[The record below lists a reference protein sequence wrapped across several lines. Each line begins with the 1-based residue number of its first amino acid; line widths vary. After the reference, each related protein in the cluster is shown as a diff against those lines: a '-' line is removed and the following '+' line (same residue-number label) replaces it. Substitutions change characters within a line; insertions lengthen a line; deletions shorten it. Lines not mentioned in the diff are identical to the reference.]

1 MKLENTVHAKYNIL
15 TDEELGGVL
24 VELPRKIKAL
34 GCFRDIGFTHYN
46 SNHFSVIEVFVNVP
60 KGVQGLLEFQSMK
73 KIHVEISRD
82 DCYSS
87 FERSLTKIPDMQQYS
102 AAILPLGKFR
112 AMGESRWR
120 MVEPQKGVRADTELH
135 VLVAEIAEVIVDVIN
150 RQNLKQVG
158 TCPRTTAK

>member
-1 MKLENTVHAKYNIL
+1 MKLENTVHAKYNVL
-15 TDEELGGVL
+15 SDEELGRVL

-46 SNHFSVIEVFVNVP
+46 SNHFSVIDVFVNAP
-60 KGVQGLLEFQSMK
+60 KCVQGLVEFQSMK
-73 KIHVEISRD
+73 KIHVELSRD

-87 FERSLTKIPDMQQYS
+87 FERSLTKLPDMQQYS

-112 AMGESRWR
+112 NMGDKRWR
-120 MVEPQKGVRADTELH
+120 MVEHQKAVRFDTELH
-135 VLVAEIAEVIVDVIN
+135 VLVQEIAETIVDVIN
-150 RQNLKQVG
+150 HQNLKQVT

>member
-1 MKLENTVHAKYNIL
+1 MKLENKVHAKFNLL

-34 GCFRDIGFTHYN
+34 GCFREIGFTHYN
-46 SNHFSVIEVFVNVP
+46 SNHFSVIDVFVNAP
-60 KGVQGLLEFQSMK
+60 KCVHGMLEFQSMK

-87 FERSLTKIPDMQQYS
+87 FERSLTKIPDLQQYS

-112 AMGESRWR
+112 AIGEKRWR
-120 MVEPQKGVRADTELH
+120 MVEHQKAVRADTELH
-135 VLVAEIAEVIVDVIN
+135 VLVAEIAQVIVDVIN
-150 RQNLKQVG
+150 HQNLKQVG
-158 TCPRTTAK
+158 ACPRTTAK

>member
-1 MKLENTVHAKYNIL
+1 MKLETVHAQYNPL

-46 SNHFSVIEVFVNVP
+46 TNHFTVIDVFVNVP
-60 KGVQGLLEFQSMK
+60 KGIHGMVEFQSMK

-87 FERSLTKIPDMQQYS
+87 FERSLTKIPDVQQFS
-102 AAILPLGKFR
+102 CAILPLGKFR
-112 AMGESRWR
+112 SVGDKRWR
-120 MVEPQKGVRADTELH
+120 MVEHQKGVRADTELH
-135 VLVAEIAEVIVDVIN
+135 VLVAEIVETIVDVIN

>member
-1 MKLENTVHAKYNIL
+1 MKLENTVHAKYNPL

-46 SNHFSVIEVFVNVP
+46 SNHFSVIDVFVNVP
-60 KGVQGLLEFQSMK
+60 KCVHEMVEFQSMK
-73 KIHVEISRD
+73 KIHVEVSRD

-87 FERSLTKIPDMQQYS
+87 FERSLTKVPDLQQYS

-112 AMGESRWR
+112 DVGATKWR
-120 MVEPQKGVRADTELH
+120 MVEHQKAVRADTALH
-135 VLVAEIAEVIVDVIN
+135 VLVAEIAETIVDVIN
-150 RQNLKQVG
+150 HKNLKQVA

>member
-1 MKLENTVHAKYNIL
+1 MKLENTVHASYNPL

-46 SNHFSVIEVFVNVP
+46 TNSFTVIDVFVNVP
-60 KGVQGLLEFQSMK
+60 KGVHGMVEFQSMK

-82 DCYSS
+82 ECYSS
-87 FERSLTKIPDMQQYS
+87 FERSLTKIPDLQQYS

-112 AMGESRWR
+112 NVGESRWR
-120 MVEPQKGVRADTELH
+120 MVEHQKAVRFDTECH
-135 VLVAEIAEVIVDVIN
+135 VLVAELAEVIVDVIN
-150 RQNLKQVG
+150 HQNLKQVG